1 MTKSDKIREYFRK
14 HPDADVAKVAAKFD
28 APKPMTYKLRKQV
41 QEWDQLIT
49 TPTPSG
55 RKVTISAS
63 QLAIAD
69 KLGID
74 HNTFIEHALKA
85 GVIQYDEPEADI
97 NNLLYIDAPRN
108 PPAMA
113 PETTELGRKFDA
125 GKLDYTLVPF
135 EGLEEIIKVL
145 MFGAQKYDRHNW
157 KHVDNAPQRYTAAA
171 FRHLAAHTRGEMT
184 DHETGLSHLAHA
196 GCCVLFL
203 LALEQQRES

>member
-1 MTKSDKIREYFRK
+1 MTKSDKIRAHFRK
-14 HPDADVAKVAAKFD
+14 HPDADVIKVAAKFQ

-41 QEWDQLIT
+41 QEEGL
-49 TPTPSG
+49 PPLGMPACESPL
-55 RKVTISAS
+55 RRVTLSAN
-63 QLAIAD
+63 QVHIA
-69 KLGID
+69 KAMGIPLD
-74 HNTFIEHALKA
+74 TYVEEGLKQ
-85 GVIQYDEPEADI
+85 GVLKYDD
-97 NNLLYIDAPRN
+97 
-108 PPAMA
+108 
-113 PETTELGRKFDA
+113 ETTVDTENKAPELGRKFDA

-157 KHVDNAPQRYTAAA
+157 KHVDSAPQRYTAAA
-171 FRHLAAHTRGEMT
+171 FRHLAAHTRGETT

>member
-49 TPTPSG
+49 TPAPSG

-74 HNTFIEHALKA
+74 HNTFIERALKA
-85 GVIQYDEPEADI
+85 GVIQYDEPEV
-97 NNLLYIDAPRN
+97 DAE
-108 PPAMA
+108 A
-113 PETTELGRKFDA
+113 PELGRKFDA